1 MQNTLLSRRRLLA
14 GLCTWPV
21 GSMAAPR
28 TAPLLLAQDAPAD
41 IDPAG
46 YLVSEKYDGVRAWWD
61 GSDLRFR
68 SGLPIAAP
76 AWFVSHLPKGPLD
89 GELWAGRGRF
99 EALSGAVRRHEP
111 RDAEWRQIRYMLF
124 ELPGAPGP
132 FSLRVDRLRAVV
144 REQRHPSLMVAEQ
157 ALLPNPAALHR
168 RLHEVVAA
176 GGEGMVLHRAD
187 APYVTGRSPLLLKLK
202 LLADAEAVVIG
213 PVPGRGKH
221 QGRMGALQVR
231 TADGVA
237 FFIGT
242 GFSDAV
248 RERPPVPGTWITY
261 THRGHTES
269 GVPRFASYLRVRSA

>member
-1 MQNTLLSRRRLLA
+1 MQHTLLSRRRLLA
-14 GLCTWPV
+14 GLCTWPLS
-21 GSMAAPR
+21 SMAAPR
-28 TAPLLLAQDAPAD
+28 TAPLLLAQDAPPD

-76 AWFVSHLPKGPLD
+76 PWFTARLPAVPMD
-89 GELWAGRGRF
+89 GELWLGRGRF

-124 ELPGAPGP
+124 EMPDVAGT
-132 FSLRVDRLRAVV
+132 FSQRVARLRDVV
-144 REQRHPSLMVAEQ
+144 AESGHPSLVAVEQ
-157 ALLPNPAALHR
+157 AALPDRAALLR
-168 RLHEVVAA
+168 RLHAVVSA
-176 GGEGMVLHRAD
+176 GGEGLVLHRAD

-202 LLADAEAVVIG
+202 PLADAEAVVIG
-213 PVPGRGKH
+213 TVAGRGKH
-221 QGRMGALQVR
+221 LGRMGALQVR

-237 FFIGT
+237 FSIGT

-248 RERPPVPGTWITY
+248 RERPPAPGTWITY
-261 THRGHTES
+261 THRGHTEA
-269 GVPRFASYLRVRSA
+269 GVPRFASYLRLRSS